1 MMTAYLMTEKLTKQR
16 KAVDVLIE
24 NKLTFASDSAHL
36 SIYDTYKNA
45 QKVALHSSELLFCG
59 MITGKKIMHVNDSDY
74 HHAFLPQQSFVL
86 APEQGV
92 LIDFPEA
99 SIAQPTTCLAI
110 EISKEK
116 ISQVADALNIQQQIS
131 KDDFFQYT
139 PQLVHTEH
147 NQNTQSLLERM
158 VGLFSEN
165 EQDRQYLIE
174 LSINELITRL
184 LQQQSRDLLLAN
196 SQKPIIDC
204 GFTHVLRHIK
214 QNLSHPLDIDELC
227 KIACM
232 SRSKFYQQFKLAFGQ
247 SPAQWQQQL
256 RLKLAHSQLQQGKS
270 VSQICYELG
279 FASPS
284 HFSRL
289 FKSAFGK
296 PPKSMLMQVKNKLDK
311 KCNNSLQ

>member
-1 MMTAYLMTEKLTKQR
+1 MAAYLATEKLIKQR
-16 KAVDVLIE
+16 QQIDVLIE
-24 NKLTFASDSAHL
+24 NKLTFAADSAHL
-36 SIYDTYKNA
+36 SIYDTYQDA

-59 MITGKKIMHVNDSDY
+59 MISGKKIMHVGECDY
-74 HHAFLPQQSFVL
+74 HKEFLPQQSFVL

-99 SIAQPTTCLAI
+99 SLHQPTTCLAI
-110 EISKEK
+110 EISRDK
-116 ISQVADALNIQQQIS
+116 INQVADELNVKQQICH
-131 KDDFFQYT
+131 DDFFHYT

-147 NQNTQSLLERM
+147 NQITQNLLERM

-165 EQDRQYLIE
+165 EQDRQYLID

-184 LQQQSRDLLLAN
+184 LQQQSRDLLLYN
-196 SQKPIIDC
+196 SQRARMEC
-204 GFTHVLRHIK
+204 GLTHVLEHIEH
-214 QNLSHPLDIDELC
+214 NLTDPLDIDTLC

-247 SPAQWQQQL
+247 SPVQWQQQL
-256 RLKLAHSQLQQGKS
+256 RLKKAYEQLKCGKPVSQL
-270 VSQICYELG
+270 CYELG

-289 FKSAFGK
+289 FKQAYGK
-296 PPKSMLMQVKNKLDK
+296 TPKSVMMHIKGK
-311 KCNNSLQ
+311 